1 MSKNKKQ
8 KVEEISDDIDQF
20 DDSDYGFIIKS
31 NGSLKIMMLPE
42 ELMEDPPLEI
52 KKILRIFGIKNIH
65 QLESRTLH

>member
-1 MSKNKKQ
+1 MSKNNKR
-8 KVEEISDDIDQF
+8 KVEKTSDDINEF
-20 DDSDYGFIIKS
+20 DDTDYGFIIKS
-31 NGSLKIMMLPE
+31 NGSLRIMMLPE